1 MSDGMSDA
9 ITDQQVLKDIIKR
22 LENGVLPWRRP
33 WSDRTGDVVIGSMP
47 HSANTWPSNL
57 RAPKV
62 PYGVFNGTILLAHA
76 SNCGY
81 RTNLWVPD
89 HVVEELG
96 AAIDQKDAS
105 PAALQRLPNEYVDY
119 RDRTSHARLVYN
131 IDQVRDCE
139 KMLGLS
145 FLERKSTSRAMR
157 FTQSIRLQRQLESDR
172 GLQIRYASN
181 QAAYY
186 PSWDVVTMPAIEQF
200 THMAQ
205 RDGGDGEANYW
216 ATLWHEVIHWTG
228 HGSRLDRAKH
238 RVWGDDRYAFEE
250 LIAELGAAFLCA
262 HLGINGD
269 MQHPSYID
277 SWCRALQKD
286 KIELLWNASV
296 LASKAK
302 DFVLKREKTASDTGL
317 FGS

>member
-9 ITDQQVLKDIIKR
+9 ITDQQVLQNIIKR
-22 LENGVLPWRRP
+22 LEKGVLPWRRP

-47 HSANTWPSNL
+47 HSATAWPSNL

-89 HVVEELG
+89 HVVDELG
-96 AAIDQKDAS
+96 AAIDKKDIS
-105 PAALQRLPNEYVDY
+105 PVALQRLPNEYVDY
-119 RDRTSHARLVYN
+119 RDRPSHARLVYN

-139 KMLGLS
+139 KTLGLS
-145 FLERKSTSRAMR
+145 FLERKPKSRAMR
-157 FTQSIRLQRQLESDR
+157 FKQSIRLQRQLEADR
-172 GLQIRYASN
+172 GLKIRYASN

-186 PSWDVVTMPAIEQF
+186 PSWDVVTMPDIEQF

-205 RDGGDGEANYW
+205 RGGGDGEANYW
-216 ATLWHEVIHWTG
+216 ATLWHEVVHWTG
-228 HGSRLDRAKH
+228 HPSRLDRAKH

-262 HLGINGD
+262 HLGINGE

-277 SWCRALQKD
+277 SWCRALKRD
-286 KIELLWNASV
+286 KINLLWDASV
-296 LASKAK
+296 FAGEAK
-302 DFVLKREKTASDTGL
+302 DYVLRREKKDLDTGM
-317 FGS
+317 FGD